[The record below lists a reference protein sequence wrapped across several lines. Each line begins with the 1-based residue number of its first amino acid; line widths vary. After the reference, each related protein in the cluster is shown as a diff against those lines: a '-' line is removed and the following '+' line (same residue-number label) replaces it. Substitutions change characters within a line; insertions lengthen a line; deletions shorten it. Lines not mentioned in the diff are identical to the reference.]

1 MTTPNSDKTPQPWLG
16 AVQAAGFVAGG
27 ILGYALGKALGM
39 DPMDPAGYTTSAM
52 VGILLVGLCS
62 GGGAQLAR
70 RWYLQR
76 NTPPEK

>member
-1 MTTPNSDKTPQPWLG
+1 
-16 AVQAAGFVAGG
+16 
-27 ILGYALGKALGM
+27 M
-39 DPMDPAGYTTSAM
+39 DAMDPAGYTTPAM